1 MDTYQDLVG
10 LESNVL
16 NINDIIQS
24 VTSASCGA
32 VSTFIGTTR
41 DNFEDKKVIKLEY
54 EAYEP
59 MALKQMRAVCN
70 KIRSQWSVEKIAIY
84 HRLGEVPVKEASI
97 VIAISSPHRQES
109 LLAVQYAI
117 DAVKTSVPIWKK
129 EIYAG
134 HRPQWK
140 ENKECAWSTNNVNTI
155 DKQTEYFDMGEN
167 SHIDHDYG
175 VSPSDEHLKINP
187 DEIQIKADDAEIKR
201 RIEAFISLKKNSD
214 TSYKPYIHNT
224 VGRVYNQWS
233 HQSTQS
239 SLPIKSKDKT
249 SNHTTALEERL
260 CASEQFLG
268 INKPV
273 PKDVYERLKNIEDR
287 LLQLECISPEYKFMW
302 KRNTQINVDTDD
314 ESHEKEYDSKDDSD
328 YATNSDNTT
337 NKKRVYS
344 TDSEDSA
351 CVCNHTSNDQN
362 ETPMAMIEPSVL
374 TGTYDTGVPVRTVGL
389 LYRGGFYDPL
399 IVYRYMCARLRLHYN
414 GKLSPSLRIIYLKPS
429 FCSIHYRRR
438 VLTGSYTKLV
448 CSYLCSNIPMY
459 TCMSDRCRRRCFY
472 CYCCCCCCC
481 CYTWRVRYNARSSW
495 RAYNIETRQM
505 LLSTRA
511 EHDAPAAAAL
521 TYVYTCIKYTH
532 SI

>member
-54 EAYEP
+54 EAYKP
-59 MALKQMRAVCN
+59 MALKQMRAVCS

-140 ENKECAWSTNNVNTI
+140 ENKECAWSTNDVNTI
-155 DKQTEYFDMGEN
+155 DKQTEDFDMGGN

-214 TSYKPYIHNT
+214 TSYKPYIHKTGSRNNDVENT
-224 VGRVYNQWS
+224 EVCARVNCIYRRLEDSKSHIKVGRVYNQWS

-273 PKDVYERLKNIEDR
+273 PKDVYERIKKIEDR
-287 LLQLECISPEYKFMW
+287 LLHLECISPEYKFMW
-302 KRNTQINVDTDD
+302 KRSTQINVDTDD
-314 ESHEKEYDSKDDSD
+314 ESNEKEDDSKDDSD

-337 NKKRVYS
+337 NKKRIYS
-344 TDSEDSA
+344 TDSED
-351 CVCNHTSNDQN
+351 
-362 ETPMAMIEPSVL
+362 
-374 TGTYDTGVPVRTVGL
+374 
-389 LYRGGFYDPL
+389 
-399 IVYRYMCARLRLHYN
+399 RYAKKVKR
-414 GKLSPSLRIIYLKPS
+414 
-429 FCSIHYRRR
+429 
-438 VLTGSYTKLV
+438 
-448 CSYLCSNIPMY
+448 
-459 TCMSDRCRRRCFY
+459 
-472 CYCCCCCCC
+472 
-481 CYTWRVRYNARSSW
+481 
-495 RAYNIETRQM
+495 
-505 LLSTRA
+505 
-511 EHDAPAAAAL
+511 
-521 TYVYTCIKYTH
+521 
-532 SI
+532 